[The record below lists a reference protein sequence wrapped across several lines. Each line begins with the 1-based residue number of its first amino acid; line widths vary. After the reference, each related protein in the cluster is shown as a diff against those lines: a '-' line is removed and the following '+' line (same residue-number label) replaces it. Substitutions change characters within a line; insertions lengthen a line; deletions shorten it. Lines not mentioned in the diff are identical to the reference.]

1 MNHVTHSWMT
11 HESCHTFLNDLWIMS
26 HILHA
31 ALAACAWVQWCHC
44 WRSWMTR
51 LVWLMSHITHSWM
64 AYEFCHTF
72 WNDVWVTS
80 HILEWFMSHVTLSW
94 MTCESCHTFL
104 NDLWVMSHILE
115 CPVSHVT
122 LSWMIHESCH
132 TFKSITSHSRLAA
145 STCVTWLIDVC
156 DMTHTRVRHNSFMY
170 TIWLIH
176 VCDMTHA
183 CCLGSV
189 RLSTLV
195 TLLTMTLTPAHG
207 GDQTCNIWISR
218 LAGLSGHSIEW
229 RGLRLLTW
237 HPVWNCG
244 DSGEN
249 VIHIYGDSRVKLL
262 KFGLS

>member
-1 MNHVTHSWMT
+1 MSHIHESCHTFMNDAWVMSHILEWLVNHVTHSSRCLGSVRLSTMVSLLTILNDSSCMTHESHHTFLNGVWVLSHILEWRMSHVTHSWM
-11 HESCHTFLNDLWIMS
+11 
-26 HILHA
+26 
-31 ALAACAWVQWCHC
+31 V
-44 WRSWMTR
+44 
-51 LVWLMSHITHSWM
+51 
-64 AYEFCHTF
+64 Y
-72 WNDVWVTS
+72 
-80 HILEWFMSHVTLSW
+80 
-94 MTCESCHTFL
+94 ESCHTFL